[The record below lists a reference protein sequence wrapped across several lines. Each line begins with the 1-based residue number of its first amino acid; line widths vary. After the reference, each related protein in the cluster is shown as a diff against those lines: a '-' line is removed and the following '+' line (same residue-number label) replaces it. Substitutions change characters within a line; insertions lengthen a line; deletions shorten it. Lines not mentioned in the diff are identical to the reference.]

1 MLHKSKGQ
9 YKFQNKATFSIE
21 YGLNPIILA
30 YLKQLLTNKDRD
42 CFGIPAYYMEKQAK
56 IQGLDSY
63 WENIDEVDTKAAFQL
78 RMDDLQELIWVFS
91 QTIDDE
97 PDMEDFGL
105 YYDWGGDLKNGFKRV
120 ETKPDAFNNYVKACE
135 EYQERKGKAYRL
147 FGEVYS
153 TLDW

>member
-30 YLKQLLTNKDRD
+30 YLKQLLTNKDKD
-42 CFGIPAYYMEKQAK
+42 CFGIPAYYMEKQTK
-56 IQGLDSY
+56 IQGLESY
-63 WENIDEVDTKAAFQL
+63 WENVDEVDSKAAFQL

-91 QTIDDE
+91 QTVEDE
-97 PDMEDFGL
+97 PDMKDFGL
-105 YYDWGGDLKNGFKRV
+105 SYDWGGNFKNGYKRV

-135 EYQERKGKAYRL
+135 EYQERKDKAYRL